1 MTDEVLT
8 IEEAAEF
15 LKMTPKTI
23 RKMLKEGTIP
33 GSRVGKQWRTTRR
46 ALLDRIDGGE
56 TREDDEGGT
65 GGKLSL

>member
-46 ALLDRIDGGE
+46 ALLDRIDGGGM
-56 TREDDEGGT
+56 REDDEGGT
-65 GGKLSL
+65 GGEA

>member
-46 ALLDRIDGGE
+46 ALLDCIDGLGS
-56 TREDDEGGT
+56 DEGGRGANST
-65 GGKLSL
+65 D